1 MMIVQK
7 WLRGST
13 GASKRPFDTRNEGE
27 QGLSESN
34 PDDGK
39 VQNQTPNRKS
49 TPSELFLCEL
59 DNCGKVFSK
68 RQYLNYHQK
77 YQHVNQRTFCCP
89 VPECGRKFNFKK
101 HLKEHEKRHSDQR
114 DFICEFCA
122 RAFRSSSNLI
132 IHHRI
137 HTGEKPL
144 QCEFC
149 GFTCRQKASLN
160 WHMKKHDVDTFYQ
173 FPCDIC
179 GQRFEKR
186 DNLAAHR
193 SRKHP
198 ASLESAPVETTLIHS
213 SDKVNK
219 QGCKIAPGRFSTNVI
234 QTTTDNTQNVK
245 ESMSSQFLERTHNT
259 KDMLQ
264 ENVQVSDHVQSEIS
278 LVIIL

>member
-1 MMIVQK
+1 MC
-7 WLRGST
+7 
-13 GASKRPFDTRNEGE
+13 EY
-27 QGLSESN
+27 
-34 PDDGK
+34 DD
-39 VQNQTPNRKS
+39 
-49 TPSELFLCEL
+49 
-59 DNCGKVFSK
+59 CGKIFSK

-77 YQHVNQRTFCCP
+77 YQHMNQRTFRCS
-89 VPECGRKFNFKK
+89 VTECGKTFNFKK

-132 IHHRI
+132 IHRRI

-160 WHMKKHDVDTFYQ
+160 WHMKKHDADSFYK

-186 DNLAAHR
+186 DNLAAHK

-198 ASLESAPVETTLIHS
+198 TPRMIDPKDTSPCTASSLNDACQDQVSCKDDHSGQSIDAGQEMTTMAPEGVKGYLFNDLPESMQEES
-213 SDKVNK
+213 K
-219 QGCKIAPGRFSTNVI
+219 QTATAPGNAG
-234 QTTTDNTQNVK
+234 
-245 ESMSSQFLERTHNT
+245 L
-259 KDMLQ
+259 
-264 ENVQVSDHVQSEIS
+264 S
-278 LVIIL
+278 LVIVL